1 MKKPARSR
9 QENRT
14 RADHS
19 VISGIGSE
27 RRGWPVSS
35 GPGWD
40 LGAGQRFG
48 QSTIR
53 TKRPLGLDGCSG
65 ALSVHSPCLRP
76 SPAMGV
82 MELLPTATLY
92 T

>member
-27 RRGWPVSS
+27 RRGWPVSIVWAVVLVGIS
-35 GPGWD
+35 VPVSASVNPLFGRNVHWD
-40 LGAGQRFG
+40 WMAVLAPSLFILLVFG
-48 QSTIR
+48 
-53 TKRPLGLDGCSG
+53 
-65 ALSVHSPCLRP
+65 LRRRW
-76 SPAMGV
+76 V
-82 MELLPTATLY
+82 
-92 T
+92 